1 MSAPSVSQ
9 VMFTV
14 FELTNGVVVGI
25 VTVGALTLEAE
36 APSLSFIV
44 PPVKRLYEDV
54 TIMKP

>member
-14 FELTNGVVVGI
+14 FELTNGVVDGI
-25 VTVGALTLEAE
+25 VTVGALNLEAE
-36 APSLSFIV
+36 AHSLSFIV